1 MKICAAGA
9 NNSVFGTVLRIGPS
23 RFRAKKNIR
32 GSYYAKDDFRFH
44 NRRSSGHAHFS
55 LFIPMLR
62 RLKYG
67 QVERAEGPHAH
78 SAKEGTPTMGG
89 IMFII
94 AIIIAVAA
102 FSIYGIAFD
111 FSVPAVLIMLAFGL
125 VGFLDDFIKVKRK
138 RNLGLRAY
146 QKSSH
151 SFFCPLRRRTM
162 PIKAVLSAQHCMT
175 RFSAASNSADGTFL
189 YDVHDNC
196 RCQQCKPDR
205 RLGRSAFRRLADL
218 QHCNGCAFSL
228 FCKSFRRQLH

>member
-1 MKICAAGA
+1 MQKMIFAFITAAA
-9 NNSVFGTVLRIGPS
+9 AVMLISP
-23 RFRAKKNIR
+23 
-32 GSYYAKDDFRFH
+32 
-44 NRRSSGHAHFS
+44 

-125 VGFLDDFIKVKRK
+125 VGFLDDFRKVKR
-138 RNLGLRAY
+138 
-146 QKSSH
+146 
-151 SFFCPLRRRTM
+151 
-162 PIKAVLSAQHCMT
+162 
-175 RFSAASNSADGTFL
+175 
-189 YDVHDNC
+189 
-196 RCQQCKPDR
+196 
-205 RLGRSAFRRLADL
+205 
-218 QHCNGCAFSL
+218 
-228 FCKSFRRQLH
+228 

>member
-1 MKICAAGA
+1 MQKMIFAFITAAA
-9 NNSVFGTVLRIGPS
+9 AVMLISP
-23 RFRAKKNIR
+23 
-32 GSYYAKDDFRFH
+32 
-44 NRRSSGHAHFS
+44 

-146 QKSSH
+146 QKIIAQ
-151 SFFCPLRRRTM
+151 LMT
-162 PIKAVLSAQHCMT
+162 IKAVLSAQHCMT
-175 RFSAASNSADGTFL
+175 RFSAASNSADGTFPL
-189 YDVHDNC
+189 
-196 RCQQCKPDR
+196 RC
-205 RLGRSAFRRLADL
+205 S
-218 QHCNGCAFSL
+218 
-228 FCKSFRRQLH
+228 

>member
-1 MKICAAGA
+1 MQKMIFAFITAAA
-9 NNSVFGTVLRIGPS
+9 AVMLISP
-23 RFRAKKNIR
+23 
-32 GSYYAKDDFRFH
+32 
-44 NRRSSGHAHFS
+44 

-146 QKSSH
+146 QKLSH

-175 RFSAASNSADGTFL
+175 RFSEASNSADGTFPL
-189 YDVHDNC
+189 
-196 RCQQCKPDR
+196 RC
-205 RLGRSAFRRLADL
+205 S
-218 QHCNGCAFSL
+218 
-228 FCKSFRRQLH
+228 